1 MKTNIFRKYR
11 HILISGMGASMI
23 GGTIFSGSAYYF
35 SDISVDVTKTMSLP
49 AWRDRDTLFV
59 SCSYSGNTY
68 ETLRNYTMAK
78 DAGLDVVAVTHCGK
92 LKELAEK
99 NGDILVPIGGKPMQ
113 PRSAIGWFVGLIGGI
128 IEDAGG
134 PALRKEL
141 TNMLPDLRRYR
152 DEIDDPCGGGSL
164 EGCKD
169 HMRKGARCL
178 RYAGSRRHDRED
190 EESAQ
195 RELED
200 DRVLGSASG
209 VQPQQN
215 RRMVRRF
222 PEEGLRAH
230 NIQQSDHGRNL
241 RNRQSDRVHS
251 RFERRGGRC
260 RGCEGEISP
269 GENLYAV
276 MFGDY
281 VSLFVASLAEK
292 DSCNVDPIVSIKS
305 KIRAVLRLCRSVE
318 ASPARGAMRSRNFVL
333 PKPPNSRMFVRE
345 QRSRS
350 AAGRTYPVKPMI
362 EVPAIGTYLIQSRS
376 LQNLGCVE

>member
-1 MKTNIFRKYR
+1 MEYKTDSLNKMNSEISGFADDLEQALSVKTNIFRKYR

-152 DEIDDPCGGGSL
+152 DEIDDPCGGEAWKVARTICGRVSVVYDTPDL
-164 EGCKD
+164 
-169 HMRKGARCL
+169 GATTVRMKNQL
-178 RYAGSRRHDRED
+178 NENSKMIAFSGVLPEFNHNEIVGWYDDSRRKDFVPIIFNSQTTE
-190 EESAQ
+190 
-195 RELED
+195 
-200 DRVLGSASG
+200 
-209 VQPQQN
+209 
-215 RRMVRRF
+215 
-222 PEEGLRAH
+222 
-230 NIQQSDHGRNL
+230 
-241 RNRQSDRVHS
+241 
-251 RFERRGGRC
+251 
-260 RGCEGEISP
+260 EIS
-269 GENLYAV
+269 GIVKAT
-276 MFGDY
+276 
-281 VSLFVASLAEK
+281 VSTLAS
-292 DSCNVDPIVSIKS
+292 
-305 KIRAVLRLCRSVE
+305 RGVE
-318 ASPARGAMRSRNFVL
+318 AVVVDVKGKSVLEKISMR
-333 PKPPNSRMFVRE
+333 
-345 QRSRS
+345 
-350 AAGRTYPVKPMI
+350 
-362 EVPAIGTYLIQSRS
+362 
-376 LQNLGCVE
+376 